1 MSKRTMIPLALF
13 QRKVIEITPTIY
25 ASFILALHRRCGME
39 YDDLVEILSETQ
51 TIWRESF
58 ENNVDVTQM
67 CYDETDIDIMS
78 SVTARE
84 AKLDGE
90 RI

>member
-13 QRKVIEITPTIY
+13 QRKVTEITPTIY

-51 TIWRESF
+51 NIWHESVD
-58 ENNVDVTQM
+58 NNVDVTQM

>member
-51 TIWRESF
+51 TIWHESF
-58 ENNVDVTQM
+58 DNNVDVTQM